1 MLSWISRFWKVSA
14 ISVSALFVM
23 TGCGSSGQSG
33 TSEKKFKIAKIV
45 VDDSFENIM
54 SQEID
59 VYEYN
64 YPKMLV
70 VPYYTTQRNAV
81 DSLMAGKT
89 KTIVIPRQLTD
100 REVAHVKAQKKNV
113 RQQRIAVDAIALIV
127 NKENPIEILSTKELR
142 EILSGATTEWND
154 LEPSKLGKI
163 QVVFDQNG
171 SSTAQYMRDSILGG
185 APFGENVFAQNSNP
199 DVFEAVKERKNALG
213 VIGVSWISSDMGGVE
228 ISREE
233 RLKRVA
239 ADSLTTALEFN
250 AAIKVLKVREEHSI
264 QAYKPY
270 QAYIYDGSYPLYRS
284 IFMITT
290 TVGGTPDNAFYA
302 FVTGYQGQKVIQLTG
317 VLPGVVQP
325 RMVNLAE

>member
-1 MLSWISRFWKVSA
+1 MNSNISRFCKVSA
-14 ISVSALFVM
+14 IAVSALFVM
-23 TGCGSSGQSG
+23 TGCGGSGDKSG
-33 TSEKKFKIAKIV
+33 TEKKFKV
-45 VDDSFENIM
+45 STLVCDNSFENIM

-70 VPYYTTQRNAV
+70 VPYYTTQRNAI
-81 DSLMAGKT
+81 DSLLSLRT
-89 KTIVIPRQLTD
+89 KTIVIPRQLTEQETA
-100 REVAHVKAQKKNV
+100 RLKAQKKNV

-127 NKENPIEILSTKELR
+127 NKDNPVEILSTKELR
-142 EILSGATTEWND
+142 EILSGETTEWNE

-171 SSTAQYMRDSILGG
+171 SSTAQYMRDSILNGT
-185 APFGENVFAQNSNP
+185 PFGENVYAQNSNP
-199 DVFEAVKERKNALG
+199 DVFKAVTERKNALG

-239 ADSLTTALEFN
+239 SDSLTTALEFN
-250 AAIKVLKVREEHSI
+250 SAIKVLKVRDEHSI
-264 QAYKPY
+264 RAYKPY

>member
-1 MLSWISRFWKVSA
+1 MLCFASCGGTGGGKNTEKQFKVS
-14 ISVSALFVM
+14 
-23 TGCGSSGQSG
+23 T
-33 TSEKKFKIAKIV
+33 IV
-45 VDDSFENIM
+45 CDDSFENIM

-70 VPYYTTQRNAV
+70 VPYYTTQRNAI
-81 DSLMAGKT
+81 DSLLSLNT
-89 KTIVIPRQLTD
+89 RTIVVPRMLTEQ
-100 REVAHVKAQKKNV
+100 EVSRLKSHKKNV

-142 EILSGATTEWND
+142 DILSGQTTMWND

-171 SSTAQYMRDSILGG
+171 SSTAQYMRDSILSG
-185 APFGENVFAQNSNP
+185 APFGDNVYAQNSNP
-199 DVFEAVKERKNALG
+199 DVFKAVTERKNALG
-213 VIGVSWISSDMGGVE
+213 VIGVSWISADMGGVE

-250 AAIKVLKVREEHSI
+250 SAIKVLKVRNENSI
-264 QAYKPY
+264 RAYKPY
-270 QAYIYDGSYPLYRS
+270 QAYIYDGSYPLFRS
-284 IFMITT
+284 IYMITT
-290 TVGGTPDNAFYA
+290 TVGGTPDNAFFA

>member
-1 MLSWISRFWKVSA
+1 MNKHIFRICKVSA
-14 ISVSALFVM
+14 IAVSALFVM
-23 TGCGSSGQSG
+23 TGCSGSSGQKG
-33 TSEKKFKIAKIV
+33 TEKKLKISTIV
-45 VDDSFENIM
+45 CDDSFENIM

-81 DSLMAGKT
+81 DSLLSLRT
-89 KTIVIPRQLTD
+89 RTIVIPRTLTD
-100 REVAHVKAQKKNV
+100 AEMARLKAHKKNV

-142 EILSGATTEWND
+142 EILAGETTEWND

-171 SSTAQYMRDSILGG
+171 SSTAQYMRDSILHGV
-185 APFGENVFAQNSNP
+185 PFGENVYAQNSNP

-239 ADSLTTALEFN
+239 SDSLTTALEFN
-250 AAIKVLKVREEHSI
+250 SAIKVLKVRDENSI
-264 QAYKPY
+264 RAYRPY
-270 QAYIYDGSYPLYRS
+270 QAYIYDGSYPLFRS
-284 IFMITT
+284 IYMITT

-302 FVTGYQGQKVIQLTG
+302 FVTGFQGQKVIQLTG
-317 VLPGVVQP
+317 VLPGIVQP

>member
-1 MLSWISRFWKVSA
+1 MNKHISRICKVSA
-14 ISVSALFVM
+14 IAVSALFVM
-23 TGCGSSGQSG
+23 TGCSGSSGQKG
-33 TSEKKFKIAKIV
+33 TEKKLKISTIV
-45 VDDSFENIM
+45 CDDSFENIM

-81 DSLMAGKT
+81 DSLLSLRT
-89 KTIVIPRQLTD
+89 RTIVIPRTLTD
-100 REVAHVKAQKKNV
+100 AEMARLKAHKKNV

-142 EILSGATTEWND
+142 EILAGETTEWND

-171 SSTAQYMRDSILGG
+171 SSTAQYMRDSILHGV
-185 APFGENVFAQNSNP
+185 PFGENVYAQNSNP

-239 ADSLTTALEFN
+239 SDSLTTALEFN
-250 AAIKVLKVREEHSI
+250 SAIKVLKVRDENSI
-264 QAYKPY
+264 RAYRPY
-270 QAYIYDGSYPLYRS
+270 QAYIYDGSYPLFRS
-284 IFMITT
+284 IYMITT

-302 FVTGYQGQKVIQLTG
+302 FVTGFQGQKVIQLTG
-317 VLPGVVQP
+317 VLPGIVQP

>member
-1 MLSWISRFWKVSA
+1 MHTCISRFWKVSA
-14 ISVSALFVM
+14 IAVSALFVM
-23 TGCGSSGQSG
+23 TGCSGSGQGESA
-33 TSEKKFKIAKIV
+33 EKKFKIAKIV

-81 DSLMAGKT
+81 DSLMAGKV
-89 KTIVIPRQLTD
+89 KTIVIPRELTD
-100 REVAHVKAQKKNV
+100 KEVTHLKNQKRNA

-127 NKENPIEILSTKELR
+127 NKDNPIEILSTKELR
-142 EILSGATTEWND
+142 EILSGETTEWND

-185 APFGENVFAQNSNP
+185 GQFGENVFAQNSNP
-199 DVFEAVKERKNALG
+199 DVFKAVKERKNALG

-239 ADSLTTALEFN
+239 SDSLTTALEFN
-250 AAIKVLKVREEHSI
+250 SAIKVLKVRDEQSI
-264 QAYKPY
+264 RAYKPY
-270 QAYIYDGSYPLYRS
+270 QAYIYDGSYPLFRS

-302 FVTGYQGQKVIQLTG
+302 FVTGFQAVSYTHLT
-317 VLPGVVQP
+317 LPTTSRV
-325 RMVNLAE
+325 